1 MSESLATLTWGQIGR
16 LLSALF
22 LGMFSLEVESY
33 LATASTAQK
42 FTYMSQ
48 MLYAGQSDREIV
60 TFFSDFQQL

>member
-42 FTYMSQ
+42 FTYI
-48 MLYAGQSDREIV
+48 YEG
-60 TFFSDFQQL
+60 

>member
-42 FTYMSQ
+42 LTYIFMKD
-48 MLYAGQSDREIV
+48 LFIYYVYLRL
-60 TFFSDFQQL
+60 DFQN

>member
-33 LATASTAQK
+33 LATSNTAQK
-42 FTYMSQ
+42 LIY
-48 MLYAGQSDREIV
+48 LWRIY
-60 TFFSDFQQL
+60 